1 MQSAFDKAGAYAQ
14 LTEEFRGVI
23 SGGIPW
29 ESAFVSL
36 IALLKERLPYVS
48 WIGFYRGAGKD
59 LWVGPYQGKLAC
71 LFIPAGKGVCGKS
84 FRDREVCVVE
94 DVEKFEGHI
103 ACDALSRSEI
113 VLPVTRDGTVI
124 GVLDLDSHQ
133 LAAFDPQDTQGIEA
147 LLALLEAQAF
157 R

>member
-1 MQSAFDKAGAYAQ
+1 MQRTFDKAGAYAQ

-29 ESAFVSL
+29 ESALVSL

-48 WIGFYRGAGKD
+48 WVGFYRGVGKD

-84 FRDREVCVVE
+84 FRDGAVCIVE

-113 VLPVTRDGTVI
+113 VLPISLGGKII
-124 GVLDLDSHQ
+124 GVLDLDSHE
-133 LAAFDPQDTQGIEA
+133 LAAFDEQDHGAIEN
-147 LLALLEAQAF
+147 LLDLLPAV
-157 R
+157 

>member
-1 MQSAFDKAGAYAQ
+1 MQRTFDKAVAYAQ
-14 LTEEFRGVI
+14 LTEEFLGVI

-29 ESAFVSL
+29 ESALVSL

-48 WIGFYRGAGKD
+48 WVGFYRGVGKD

-84 FRDREVCVVE
+84 FRDGEVCIVE

-103 ACDALSRSEI
+103 ACDTLSRSEI
-113 VLPVTRDGTVI
+113 VLPVSLGGKVI
-124 GVLDLDSHQ
+124 GVLDLDSHA
-133 LAAFDPQDTQGIEA
+133 LAAFDEQDGVGLAI
-147 LLALLEAQAF
+147 LLASISTSLA
-157 R
+157 